1 MGKHTVVCGANRA
14 IGSTAAKLT
23 AEQHSSTTA
32 AASAGG
38 DTAFVSA
45 VIMMGPIPVFVR
57 GEQEPCSVGA
67 MFKNGFTGT
76 ECALNGPE

>member
-14 IGSTAAKLT
+14 MGSTAAKLT

-45 VIMMGPIPVFVR
+45 VIMMGPIPVRLWGASAVQRWRYVQEWFHRSRVR
-57 GEQEPCSVGA
+57 H
-67 MFKNGFTGT
+67 KWR
-76 ECALNGPE
+76 